1 MAMMALL
8 ENMAIMDTMDRYT
21 LGSRDPGY
29 MIYLRV
35 S

>member
-1 MAMMALL
+1 MVMMALL

-21 LGSRDPGY
+21 FGSLDPDY